1 MGFEHVLLFNLTL
14 LAAIVSPGP
23 ALVMEIRTILS
34 AGRRAGIAMGFG
46 LGLVA
51 ALWTAAALLGLEAV
65 FASFPWAYW
74 GAKVV
79 GAAYLF
85 WIAVQMWKG
94 ARAPVTADLRPAGR
108 AFWDGVL
115 VQVVNPKSVL
125 FAAAVL
131 IVIFPPGLS
140 MSDKGLIVMNHF
152 LVEVIF
158 YSALSLL
165 LSTEAAQRRYLAAK
179 LYLDRGA
186 AVVMGALG
194 LRLVLGR

>member
-1 MGFEHVLLFNLTL
+1 MSFEHVLLFNMTL
-14 LAAIVSPGP
+14 LAAIASPGP

-65 FASFPWAYW
+65 FAAFPWAYW
-74 GAKVV
+74 AAKTL
-79 GAAYLF
+79 GAAYLV

-94 ARAPVTADLRPAGR
+94 ARAPITADLRPAGQ
-108 AFWDGVL
+108 AFRDGVL
-115 VQVVNPKSVL
+115 VQIVNPKSML

-131 IVIFPPGLS
+131 VVIFPPGLS
-140 MSDKGLIVMNHF
+140 AIEKGLIILNHF
-152 LVEVIF
+152 FVEIAF
-158 YSALSLL
+158 YTALSFV
-165 LSTEAAQRRYLAAK
+165 LSTHAAQRRYLAAK

-186 AVVMGALG
+186 AVMMGALG